1 MICIKRNALN
11 KISTGA
17 SDCCKS
23 QQCWATLSEQEKKW
37 ATPKY
42 WSKSVTEEFI
52 ESPSIVDRVIIYDDL
67 QCEAFAECA
76 KDDDRYVIGTVCARY
91 HGIGYGLCSLVV
103 LLQALKEKGIKTVY
117 AEVTNDNVP
126 TLALMEKVG
135 FTKDGE
141 SNDKSM
147 FKMDLSSFN
156 KDVTYNCRTKRYTLD

>member
-76 KDDDRYVIGTVCARY
+76 KDDDMYVIGTVCARY
-91 HGIGYGLCSLVV
+91 RGIGYGLRALVV
-103 LLQALKEKGIKTVY
+103 LLQVLKKKGIKIVY
-117 AEVTNDNVP
+117 TEVTNDNVP
-126 TLALMEKVG
+126 ALALMKKVG
-135 FTKDGE
+135 FTKDSE
-141 SNDKSM
+141 SDGKSM
-147 FKMDLSSFN
+147 FKMDLTFFN
-156 KDVTYNCRTKRYTLD
+156 NDVTYNGRTKRYTLD